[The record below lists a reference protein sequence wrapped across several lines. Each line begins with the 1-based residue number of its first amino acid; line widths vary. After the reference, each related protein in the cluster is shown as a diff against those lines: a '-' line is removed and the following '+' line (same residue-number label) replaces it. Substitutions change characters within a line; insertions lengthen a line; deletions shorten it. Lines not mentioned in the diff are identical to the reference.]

1 MVAKLNLIIFF
12 IFGALYLKSQHHIKL
27 KREDNRFLFYQI
39 GIKNDTVLKNK
50 TDLFYIKIPDSLS
63 THHKIMI
70 ENGKFN
76 KTDNVNMYVLVP
88 INGMQYS
95 QTIQDTVLETLVEG
109 ITNNEKIIGLTIKNT
124 RTSEVIL
131 LNKFIVK

>member
-1 MVAKLNLIIFF
+1 MARKLIFIITFF
-12 IFGALYLKSQHHIKL
+12 LLNFNLKSQHHIKL

-63 THHKIMI
+63 THYKIMI

-76 KTDNVNMYVLVP
+76 KTDKVNTYVLVP
-88 INGMQYS
+88 INGMKYS
-95 QTIQDTVLETLVEG
+95 HTIQDTILETLVEG
-109 ITNNEKIIGLTIKNT
+109 ISSETKNITIIIKNT
-124 RTSEVIL
+124 QTSRITL
-131 LNKFIVK
+131 LNKFIIY